1 MQHFCVPQLETE
13 SLWINSNNRDIF
25 IEFVEKR
32 NKKKELN
39 LISKNQC
46 EREEKIRPKKRGKK
60 KGTLVVLMI
69 NAKESICSNVIC

>member
-13 SLWINSNNRDIF
+13 TLWINSNNRDIF

-60 KGTLVVLMI
+60 KRHSCCADDQCERIDM
-69 NAKESICSNVIC
+69 